1 MKKLALTKEQKAAHK
16 ALKTM
21 AENHERMQ
29 LEFKA
34 AAALA
39 AFKAELPKRL
49 MDAQALAGSLGVAT
63 HVELTTTGPS
73 IRFEYENHSKD
84 IYFDHILTYQSNEW
98 EIDGLEKLLQRITD
112 VQDECKV
119 RMACAK
125 NVFDKLTDEEKSCM
139 KEYIHYLK

>member
-1 MKKLALTKEQKAAHK
+1 MKKQPLTPEQKATAK
-16 ALKTM
+16 ALKIM
-21 AENHERMQ
+21 AATNERMQ
-29 LEFKA
+29 QEFKD

-39 AFKAELPKRL
+39 AFREALPKRL
-49 MDAQALAGSLGVAT
+49 MDAQALAGSIGVAT
-63 HVELTTTGPS
+63 HVELTATGPS

-112 VQDECKV
+112 MQAECKV
-119 RMACAK
+119 RMAYAK